1 MSLTGVRERATPELR
16 TSFYYF
22 TQMMT
27 LGAGVVYAGIW
38 FAQKGIH
45 SEQIAVINAVP
56 VLIMLALNLLVGRI
70 ADRASDWRQVIV
82 IGALIAGLV
91 PVGLF
96 FVNEFWGILAVWTL
110 AALPTSAIAP
120 VADAATMRMTRRN
133 GSSFGAI
140 RAWGTVGYLAAIG
153 VVSFSIAHFGPVIF
167 VPLYLGLALL
177 RAFAALFLPQFRA
190 PKGNLVPIQ
199 TGVASRLREVMKPW
213 FVLPLVGYSMVFGT
227 HLILNAFAA
236 LLWKRQGISEEVIG
250 PLIML
255 GAVAEATMMFAW
267 SRFGGK
273 ISARKLLL
281 ISGLVTA
288 FRWTAMGF
296 APPVIVLVFLQLLH
310 SITFALGYLGCVHF
324 IAKWTSE
331 DIAAE
336 AQSFYVVLQQG
347 MSVIALLGFGSLVPL
362 LGAHAYWVAAGFA
375 LFGASLVWMS
385 LRLLQPEIHIP
396 PDATTALRSLSGR

>member
-1 MSLTGVRERATPELR
+1 MPQTGVFERVTPELR
-16 TSFYYF
+16 TSFFYF
-22 TQMMT
+22 TQLTT
-27 LGAGVVYAGIW
+27 LGCGVVYAGIW

-56 VLIMLALNLLVGRI
+56 VLIMLVLNLVVGRI

-82 IGALIAGLV
+82 IGSLVAGLV

-110 AALPTSAIAP
+110 TALPTSAIAP

-133 GSSFGAI
+133 GSSFGGI
-140 RAWGTVGYLAAIG
+140 RAWGTIGYIAAVGATSLI
-153 VVSFSIAHFGPVIF
+153 VAHFGPMSF
-167 VPLYLGLALL
+167 VPLYVGLALL
-177 RAFAALFLPQFRA
+177 RAFASLLLPQFRA
-190 PKGNLVPIQ
+190 PVREAVVSVK
-199 TGVASRLREVMKPW
+199 GVASRLREVMKPW
-213 FVLPLVGYSMVFGT
+213 FVLPLVGYAMVYGT

-236 LLWKRQGISEEVIG
+236 LLWKRQGISEDVIG

-255 GAVAEATMMFAW
+255 GAVAEASMMFGW
-267 SRFGGK
+267 RRFGSK
-273 ISARKLLL
+273 VSPRNLLL
-281 ISGLVTA
+281 LSAVVSA

-324 IAKWTSE
+324 IARWTSE

-336 AQSFYVVLQQG
+336 AQSFYVVLQQA
-347 MSVIALLGFGSLVPL
+347 MSVIALVGFGWLVPV
-362 LGAHAYWVAAGFA
+362 LGEHAYFVAAGFA
-375 LFGASLVWMS
+375 LLGAALILIS
-385 LRLLQPEIHIP
+385 LRMRQPETHAASEKVRVAI
-396 PDATTALRSLSGR
+396 S